1 MYISLIWAKLAEIN
15 VMDGWNSLK
24 TSNDERTFEPILQSV
39 VEQREHIVLG
49 TFVWYRMFAV
59 PLTASEL
66 EEVATW
72 INAVI
77 RRLQNASS
85 CTRHRRPHAETN
97 FDILTARSSTA
108 VNVIFSLL

>member
-1 MYISLIWAKLAEIN
+1 MYISLIWAELAEIN

-85 CTRHRRPHAETN
+85 CIRGTDDHTQRQT
-97 FDILTARSSTA
+97 S
-108 VNVIFSLL
+108 IF